1 VDGASVR
8 YLPLMALTRFVRSR
22 SDLLF
27 ALGLAVLAQV
37 EIWLREI
44 DADHAAYAA
53 LALPMTLALAW
64 RVRAPLAV
72 CAVVAGTFFPSALL
86 FPLSGDAAFG
96 VWVALLVALYSV
108 GAHTGGWRAVAGVLS
123 MLAVV
128 LGVVAAD
135 PEGADPGSYVFFLFV
150 VGGPWLAGRAIRH
163 RRLSE
168 RHLEA
173 RALAAEREREEK
185 ARAAVAE
192 ERVRIARELHD
203 VVAHAISVIVVQ
215 SRGGRR
221 SLATQPEDAREA
233 FDSIE
238 ATGREAL
245 AEMRRLLGML
255 RKGDEELALAPQP
268 SLRHLDALVAQVR
281 EAGLPVEVLVEGE
294 PAALPPGVDLSAYR
308 IVQEALTN
316 ALKHAGPATA
326 RVVVRYGA
334 EDLEVDVL
342 DTGRRPAGGDGVG
355 HGLLGMRERVTLFGG
370 ELEAGRRSEGGFAVR
385 ARLPLA
391 ERP

>member
-1 VDGASVR
+1 VR
-8 YLPLMALTRFVRSR
+8 YRPLMALTRFVRSR
-22 SDLLF
+22 PDLLF
-27 ALGLAVLAQV
+27 ALGLTVVGQV
-37 EIWLREI
+37 EIWTREI
-44 DADHAAYAA
+44 DGEHAAYAA
-53 LALPMTLALAW
+53 LALPITLALAW
-64 RVRAPLAV
+64 RVQAPLAV
-72 CAVVAGTFFPSALL
+72 LAVIAGTFFPSALL
-86 FPLSGDAAFG
+86 FPLSGDAAFA
-96 VWVALLVALYSV
+96 VVAALLIALYSV
-108 GAHTGGWRAVAGVLS
+108 GAHTGGWQAVAGVLA

-215 SRGGRR
+215 ARGGRR
-221 SLATQPEDAREA
+221 SLTTQPEEAREA

-238 ATGREAL
+238 ASGREAL

-255 RKGDEELALAPQP
+255 RQDDEELALVPQP
-268 SLRHLDALVAQVR
+268 SLRYLDALVAQVK
-281 EAGLPVEVLVEGE
+281 EAGLPVELSVEGE

-326 RVVVRYGA
+326 QVVVRYGA
-334 EDLEVDVL
+334 EHLEVDVT
-342 DTGRRPAGGDGVG
+342 DTGRRPAADDGAG

-370 ELEAGRRSEGGFAVR
+370 ELEAGHRREGGFAVR

-391 ERP
+391 SGRS

>member
-1 VDGASVR
+1 VR
-8 YLPLMALTRFVRSR
+8 YLPHMALTRFVRSR
-22 SDLLF
+22 PDLLF
-27 ALGLAVLAQV
+27 ALGLTVLGQV
-37 EIWLREI
+37 EIWTQGI
-44 DADHAAYAA
+44 DAEHAAYAA
-53 LALPMTLALAW
+53 LALPITLALAW
-64 RVRAPLAV
+64 RVRAPLTVLAV
-72 CAVVAGTFFPSALL
+72 IAGAFFPSALL
-86 FPLSGDAAFG
+86 FPLSGDAAFA
-96 VWVALLVALYSV
+96 VVAALLIALYSV
-108 GAHTGGWRAVAGVLS
+108 GAHTGGWQAVAGVLAL
-123 MLAVV
+123 LAVV
-128 LGVVAAD
+128 FGVVAAD
-135 PEGADPGSYVFFLFV
+135 PEGASPGSYVFFLFV

-215 SRGGRR
+215 ARGGRR
-221 SLATQPEDAREA
+221 SLATQPEEAREA
-233 FDSIE
+233 FDSID
-238 ATGREAL
+238 ATAVEAL

-268 SLRHLDALVAQVR
+268 SLRHLDTLVAQVR
-281 EAGLPVEVLVEGE
+281 EAGLPVEVSVEGE
-294 PAALPPGVDLSAYR
+294 PTVLPPGVDLSAYR

-326 RVVVRYGA
+326 RVLVRYGS
-334 EDLEVDVL
+334 EDLEVEVT
-342 DTGRRPAGGDGVG
+342 DTGRRPAGGDGAG
-355 HGLLGMRERVTLFGG
+355 HGLVGMRERVILFGG
-370 ELEAGRRSEGGFAVR
+370 ELEAGRRGEGGFAVR

-391 ERP
+391 SERP

>member
-1 VDGASVR
+1 
-8 YLPLMALTRFVRSR
+8 MALTPLVRSR
-22 SDLLF
+22 PDLLF
-27 ALGLAVLAQV
+27 ALGLTVLGQV
-37 EIWLREI
+37 EIWTQGI
-44 DADHAAYAA
+44 DGEHAAYAA
-53 LALPMTLALAW
+53 LALPITLALAW

-72 CAVVAGTFFPSALL
+72 LAVIAGVFFPSALL
-86 FPLSGDAAFG
+86 FPLSGDAAFA
-96 VWVALLVALYSV
+96 VVAALLIALYSV
-108 GAHTGGWRAVAGVLS
+108 GAHTGGWQAVAGVLA

-128 LGVVAAD
+128 LGTVAAD

-173 RALAAEREREEK
+173 RALTAEREREER

-215 SRGGRR
+215 ARGGRR
-221 SLATQPEDAREA
+221 SLATEPEEAQEA

-238 ATGREAL
+238 ASGVEAF

-268 SLRHLDALVAQVR
+268 SLRHLDTLVAQVR
-281 EAGLPVEVLVEGE
+281 EAGLPVELTVEGE
-294 PAALPPGVDLSAYR
+294 PTALPPGVDLSAYR

-326 RVVVRYGA
+326 RVLVRYGS
-334 EDLEVDVL
+334 EDLEVEVT
-342 DTGRRPAGGDGVG
+342 DTGRRPAGGDGAG
-355 HGLLGMRERVTLFGG
+355 HGLVGMRERVTLFGG
-370 ELEAGRRSEGGFAVR
+370 QLEAGRRGEGGFAVR

-391 ERP
+391 SERP

>member
-1 VDGASVR
+1 
-8 YLPLMALTRFVRSR
+8 MALTRFVRSR
-22 SDLLF
+22 PDLLF
-27 ALGLAVLAQV
+27 ALGLTVVGQV
-37 EIWLREI
+37 EIWIRES
-44 DADHAAYAA
+44 DAKHAAYAA
-53 LALPMTLALAW
+53 LALPITLALAW
-64 RVRAPLAV
+64 RVRTPLAV
-72 CAVVAGTFFPSALL
+72 LAVVAGAFFPAAIL
-86 FPLSGDAAFG
+86 FPLSGDAAFA

-108 GAHTGGWRAVAGVLS
+108 GAHAGGWRAVAGVVA

-128 LGVVAAD
+128 LGAVAAD
-135 PEGADPGSYVFFLFV
+135 PEGADAGSYVFFLFV

-215 SRGGRR
+215 ARGGRR
-221 SLATQPEDAREA
+221 SVTADPKEAREA

-255 RKGDEELALAPQP
+255 RQGDEELALAPQP
-268 SLRHLDALVAQVR
+268 SLRYLDALVAQVR
-281 EAGLPVEVLVEGE
+281 EAGLPVELTVIGQ

-326 RVVVRYGA
+326 QVLVRYGT
-334 EDLEVDVL
+334 EELEVEVT
-342 DTGRRPAGGDGVG
+342 DTGRRRSAGGEDAG
-355 HGLLGMRERVTLFGG
+355 HGLTGMRERVTLFGG
-370 ELEAGRRSEGGFAVR
+370 ELETGRRREGGFSVR

-391 ERP
+391 SVES

>member
-1 VDGASVR
+1 
-8 YLPLMALTRFVRSR
+8 MALTRFVRSR
-22 SDLLF
+22 PDLLF
-27 ALGLAVLAQV
+27 ALGLTVLGQV
-37 EIWLREI
+37 EIWTREI

-53 LALPMTLALAW
+53 LAIPITLALAW
-64 RVRAPLAV
+64 RVQAPLAV
-72 CAVVAGTFFPSALL
+72 LAVIAGTFFPSALL
-86 FPLSGDAAFG
+86 FPLSGDAAFA
-96 VWVALLVALYSV
+96 VVAALLIALYSV
-108 GAHTGGWRAVAGVLS
+108 GAHTGGWRAVAGVLA

-128 LGVVAAD
+128 FGVVAAD

-173 RALAAEREREEK
+173 RALAAEREREER

-215 SRGGRR
+215 ARGGRR
-221 SLATQPEDAREA
+221 SLATEPEEAREA

-238 ATGREAL
+238 ASGREAL

-268 SLRHLDALVAQVR
+268 SLRHLDTLVAQVK
-281 EAGLPVEVLVEGE
+281 EAGLPVELFVEGE
-294 PAALPPGVDLSAYR
+294 PTALPPGVDLSAYR

-316 ALKHAGPATA
+316 ALRHAGPATA

-334 EDLEVDVL
+334 EDLEVEVT
-342 DTGRRPAGGDGVG
+342 DTGRRPAGGDGAG
-355 HGLLGMRERVTLFGG
+355 HGLVGMRERVTLFGG
-370 ELEAGRRSEGGFAVR
+370 ELEAGRRGEGGFAVR

-391 ERP
+391 SERP

>member
-1 VDGASVR
+1 
-8 YLPLMALTRFVRSR
+8 MALTRFARSR
-22 SDLLF
+22 PDLLF

-37 EIWLREI
+37 EIWLQEI
-44 DADHAAYAA
+44 DAEHAIYAA
-53 LALPMTLALAW
+53 LALPMTLAVAW

-72 CAVVAGTFFPSALL
+72 LAVVAGTFLPSALL

-108 GAHTGGWRAVAGVLS
+108 GAHTGGWQAVAGVLA

-128 LGVVAAD
+128 FGVVAAD

-163 RRLSE
+163 RRISE

-173 RALAAEREREEK
+173 RALTAEREREEK

-215 SRGGRR
+215 ARGGRR
-221 SLATQPEDAREA
+221 SLATEPEEAREA

-255 RKGDEELALAPQP
+255 RKNDEELALAPQP
-268 SLRHLDALVAQVR
+268 SLHYLDALVAQVG
-281 EAGLPVEVLVEGE
+281 ESGLPVELSVEGE
-294 PAALPPGVDLSAYR
+294 PKALPPGVDLSAYR

-316 ALKHAGPATA
+316 VLRHAGPATA

-334 EDLEVDVL
+334 EDLEVEVT
-342 DTGRRPAGGDGVG
+342 DTGRRPTAEDGAG
-355 HGLLGMRERVTLFGG
+355 HGLVGMRERVTLFGG
-370 ELEAGRRSEGGFAVR
+370 ELEAGRRRGGGFAVR
-385 ARLPLA
+385 ARLPLGS
-391 ERP
+391 EPS

>member
-1 VDGASVR
+1 
-8 YLPLMALTRFVRSR
+8 MALTRFVRSR
-22 SDLLF
+22 PDLLF
-27 ALGLAVLAQV
+27 ALGLTVVGQV
-37 EIWLREI
+37 EIWTREI
-44 DADHAAYAA
+44 DGEHAAYAA
-53 LALPMTLALAW
+53 LALPITLALAW
-64 RVRAPLAV
+64 RVQAPLAV
-72 CAVVAGTFFPSALL
+72 LAVIAGTFFPSALL
-86 FPLSGDAAFG
+86 FPLSGDAAFA
-96 VWVALLVALYSV
+96 VVAALLIALYSV
-108 GAHTGGWRAVAGVLS
+108 GAHTGGWQAVAGVLA

-215 SRGGRR
+215 ARGGRR
-221 SLATQPEDAREA
+221 SLTTQPEEAREA

-238 ATGREAL
+238 ASGREAL

-255 RKGDEELALAPQP
+255 RQDDEELALVPQP
-268 SLRHLDALVAQVR
+268 SLRYLDALVAQVK
-281 EAGLPVEVLVEGE
+281 EAGLPVELSVEGE

-326 RVVVRYGA
+326 QVVVRYGA
-334 EDLEVDVL
+334 EHLEVDVT
-342 DTGRRPAGGDGVG
+342 DTGRRPAADDGAG
-355 HGLLGMRERVTLFGG
+355 HGLVGMRERVTLFGG
-370 ELEAGRRSEGGFAVR
+370 ELEAGHRREGGFAVR

-391 ERP
+391 SGRS